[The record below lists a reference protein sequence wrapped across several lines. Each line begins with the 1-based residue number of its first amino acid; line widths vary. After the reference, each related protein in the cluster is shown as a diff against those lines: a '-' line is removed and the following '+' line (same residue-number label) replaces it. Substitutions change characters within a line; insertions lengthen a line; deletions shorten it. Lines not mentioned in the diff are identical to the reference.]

1 MKLFDNVL
9 SDELLQEIRGEI
21 HKAVPEHKWT
31 SSFAWPHDLTFGIVG
46 TSLQCLIEDEVK
58 EKILDQIQHLLPK
71 CEKYHMQ
78 YYLWLP
84 NSGIAVHNDYG
95 KVFGATIY
103 LNEQWHSDQGGIF
116 IYKKS
121 ATVNDPEWTALLPKH
136 NTMILNDI
144 QEHHMVTPVSPY
156 SPDVRTT
163 IQIWGL

>member
-9 SDELLQEIRGEI
+9 SDELLQEIRAEI

-58 EKILDQIQHLLPK
+58 EKILDQIRHLLPV

-84 NSGIAVHNDYG
+84 TSGISVHDDYG

-103 LNEQWHSDQGGIF
+103 LNEQWYSDQGGIF

-121 ATVNDPEWTALLPKH
+121 ATENDPEWTALLPKH

-144 QEHHMVTPVSPY
+144 KEQHMVTPVSAD